1 MKDYPPKLPLRFFRW
16 YCHPKLLDMIEGDLL
31 EVYKRRKATR
41 GKFKADVLFI
51 LDVLLLFRPGII
63 KPAEGYQHLNTYGMY
78 KSYFKIGW
86 RNLLRNKGYSAINIG
101 GLAVGMSI
109 AMLIGLWVWDEFNHN
124 KYHKNYDRLVQV
136 MQNQT
141 VDGKVMTGH
150 AIPRPLESA
159 MRNSYGNDF
168 KYLSMATWPSDHIL
182 SIDNHS
188 ISQSGNFVQ
197 VDFPEMIS
205 LEMISGSLK
214 ELKDP
219 ASIMLSASTA
229 MALFGTT
236 DAMNKTLRIGNQHD
250 VRVTGIY
257 KDIPLNSSFNNL
269 KFLSSWELIASSENW
284 IRNAEHRWDF
294 NSFQLIAQLAP
305 EADLNE
311 ISEKIR
317 PVRAIHSKDNY
328 FKPEIFLHPMR
339 DWHLRS
345 QWENGIKT
353 GGQIEMVLMFGI
365 IGIFVLLLACINFMN
380 LTTARAE
387 KRAKEVGIR
396 MTVGSARSQLINQFL
411 SETFL
416 TVLFAFVFALGIVV
430 AVMPWFNQLAS
441 KQIAIEWTNPLF
453 WAISSAFVIVTS
465 FAAGFYPAFMLSSFK
480 PVKVLK
486 GVFKTDGQ
494 ASFPRKVLV
503 VVQFTVS
510 ITLVIGTL
518 VIYNQIQYS
527 KNRPIGY
534 DRDGLISFFVKSPDF
549 IGKYEALRQA
559 LKNTGAVLE
568 VGTSTTPLTQIWNNS
583 GGFNWPGKDPTLQS
597 ADFGIIEVN
606 HEFGK
611 TLNWEILAGRDFS
624 HDFPSDSLAIIL
636 NEAAVKFMNIE
647 NPVGVEITN
656 GETKYHVIGIVK
668 DMIMESPYLPVR
680 HNLYFLDG
688 HYRHVN
694 WINMK
699 LNPDRSASESLAAIE
714 SVFNEFA
721 PSLPF
726 DYKFV
731 DTEYARKFSNEE
743 LIGRLAYVF
752 AGLATVISCLGLIGL
767 ASFVAEQH
775 TKEIAVRKILGA
787 SLLQIWSMLS
797 KSFVVL
803 ILLSSLVAVPLAY
816 YLMSQWL
823 ANYQYHT
830 EISWLTVLLSVAGSL
845 LVTIAT
851 VSYQAIKAAMVNPVR
866 SLRSE

>member
-1 MKDYPPKLPLRFFRW
+1 
-16 YCHPKLLDMIEGDLL
+16 
-31 EVYKRRKATR
+31 
-41 GKFKADVLFI
+41 
-51 LDVLLLFRPGII
+51 
-63 KPAEGYQHLNTYGMY
+63 MY

-101 GLAVGMSI
+101 GLALGMSI
-109 AMLIGLWVWDEFNHN
+109 AMLIGLWVWDEFNYN
-124 KYHKNYDRLVQV
+124 TCHKNYDRLAQV

-141 VDGKVMTGH
+141 VDGKVMTGY
-150 AIPRPLESA
+150 AIPRPLENA
-159 MRNSYGNDF
+159 MRTTYGNDF
-168 KYLSMATWPSDHIL
+168 EYLAMATWPADHIL
-182 SIDNHS
+182 SVGEHS

-205 LEMISGSLK
+205 LEMISGARTG
-214 ELKDP
+214 LKDP

-229 MALFGTT
+229 IALFGTT
-236 DAMNKTLRIGNQHD
+236 DALNKSLRIGNQHD
-250 VRVTGIY
+250 VKVTGVY
-257 KDIPLNSSFNNL
+257 QDIPLNSTFTNL
-269 KFLSSWELIASSENW
+269 KFLSSWELIAASEDW
-284 IRNAEHRWDF
+284 IRYAENKWDF

-305 EADLNE
+305 EADMNW
-311 ISEKIR
+311 ISEKINQ
-317 PVRAIHSKDNY
+317 VRAIHSKDDY

-345 QWENGIKT
+345 HWENGVKT

-396 MTVGSARSQLINQFL
+396 MAVGSARSQLVNQFL

-453 WAISSAFVIVTS
+453 WVISSAFVIITS

-480 PVKVLK
+480 PVNVLK

-494 ASFPRKVLV
+494 TSFPRKVLV

-549 IGKYEALRQA
+549 IGKYEALRQT
-559 LKNTGAVLE
+559 LKNTGAVVE

-611 TLNWEILAGRDFS
+611 TLNWQILEGRDFS

-636 NEAAVKFMNIE
+636 NEAAVRFMNIE
-647 NPVGVEITN
+647 NPVGMEITN
-656 GETKYHVIGIVK
+656 GKTKYHVIGIVK

-688 HYRHVN
+688 HYRYVN

-699 LNPDRSASESLAAIE
+699 LNPDKSAAESLATIE
-714 SVFNEFA
+714 SVFKEFA
-721 PSLPF
+721 PALPF
-726 DYKFV
+726 DYKFA
-731 DTEYARKFSNEE
+731 DAEYARKFSNEE

-797 KSFVVL
+797 RSFVVL
-803 ILLSSLVAVPLAY
+803 ILLSSIAAVPLAY

-830 EISWLTVLLSVAGSL
+830 EISWLTVCLSVVGSL
-845 LVTIAT
+845 LITIAT
-851 VSYQAIKAAMVNPVR
+851 VSYQTIKAAMVNPVR

>member
-1 MKDYPPKLPLRFFRW
+1 MKVHPPKFPLRFFRW

-31 EVYKRRKATR
+31 EVYRRREATR

-63 KPAEGYQHLNTYGMY
+63 KPIEGYQNINTYGMY

-86 RNLLRNKGYSAINIG
+86 RTLLRNKGYSVINIG
-101 GLAVGMSI
+101 GLAIGMAI
-109 AMLIGLWVWDEFNHN
+109 AILIGLWVWDELNYN
-124 KYHKNYDRLVQV
+124 KYHENYDRLAQV
-136 MQNQT
+136 MQHQT
-141 VDGKVMTGH
+141 VDGKVMTGY

-159 MRNSYGNDF
+159 MRNTYGNDF
-168 KYLSMATWPSDHIL
+168 TYFSMATWPAEHIL
-182 SIDNHS
+182 SVGEHS
-188 ISQSGNFVQ
+188 ISQTGNFVQ

-205 LEMISGSLK
+205 LRMISGTRTG
-214 ELKDP
+214 LKDP
-219 ASIMLSASTA
+219 ASILLSASTA
-229 MALFGTT
+229 TALFGTT
-236 DAMNKTLRIGNQHD
+236 DVMNRSIRIGNQHD
-250 VRVTGIY
+250 VKVTGVY
-257 KDIPLNSSFNNL
+257 HDLPSNSNFTNL
-269 KFLSSWELIASSENW
+269 KFLSSWELIAASEDW
-284 IRNAEHRWDF
+284 IRYAENRWDF
-294 NSFQLIAQLAP
+294 NSFQLIVQLAP
-305 EADLNE
+305 HADMNWT
-311 ISEKIR
+311 SEKINQ
-317 PVRAIHSKDNY
+317 VRAIHSKDNY
-328 FKPEIFLHPMR
+328 FKPEIFLHPMA
-339 DWHLRS
+339 DWHLYS
-345 QWENGIKT
+345 NWENGIKT
-353 GGQIEMVLMFGI
+353 GGQIEMVMMFGV
-365 IGIFVLLLACINFMN
+365 IGVFVLLLACINFMN

-411 SETFL
+411 SETFIM
-416 TVLFAFVFALGIVV
+416 VLFAFVFAIAIVV
-430 AVMPWFNQLAS
+430 GVMPWFNQLAA
-441 KQIAIEWTNPLF
+441 KQIVFEWANPLF
-453 WAISSAFVIVTS
+453 WIIGSAFVIVTS
-465 FAAGFYPAFMLSSFK
+465 LVAGFYPAFMLSSFK

-486 GVFKTDGQ
+486 GVFKADGQ

-549 IGKYEALRQA
+549 IGKYEALRLA
-559 LKNTGAVLE
+559 LKNTGAVVE

-583 GGFNWPGKDPTLQS
+583 GGYNWPGKDPALQS
-597 ADFGIIEVN
+597 EDFGIIEVN

-611 TLNWEILAGRDFS
+611 TLNWKILEGRDFS

-636 NEAAVKFMNIE
+636 NEAAVKFMNVE
-647 NPVGVEITN
+647 NPIGMEVTN
-656 GETKYHVIGIVK
+656 GETKYHVIGVVK

-680 HNLYFLDG
+680 HNMYFLDG
-688 HYRHVN
+688 HYRYVN

-699 LNPDRSASESLAAIE
+699 LNPDRSTSESLVAVE
-714 SVFNEFA
+714 SVFKTFA

-743 LIGRLAYVF
+743 LIGKLAYVF
-752 AGLATVISCLGLIGL
+752 AGLATFISCLGLIGL

-797 KSFVVL
+797 SSFVGL
-803 ILLSSLVAVPLAY
+803 ILLSSVVAVPLAY

-823 ANYQYHT
+823 AKYQYHT
-830 EISWLTVLLSVAGSL
+830 EISWLTILLSVLSA
-845 LVTIAT
+845 LVVTLAT
-851 VSYQAIKAAMVNPVR
+851 VSYQAIKAALINPVK